1 MDLTYLRPRNYSYVI
16 DLVRQELGLPII
28 DLYIDPSFWMDQLTD
43 SRAIDKKIIWV
54 DDECITTAQ
63 GRLDRGALMMFD
75 VIAREHKSSIVV
87 VKTQRL
93 YQELTQ
99 RGIKTVLCSW
109 LFGLDD
115 AISCV
120 KSQQLA
126 PVALA
131 DNSWRNFFCLN
142 RNYRLH
148 KSYTVN
154 YIKSIANY
162 GYVSALDAKFKK
174 HPNITTFDPLSHYQN
189 FPGVGFE
196 RVCVYSDNT
205 NVLVTSNSRN
215 YTYVN
220 NIKACINIVTETTT
234 RPFFPTEK
242 TLLPIAIGRM
252 AIWIGEP
259 GLVAQVRDQGFD
271 VFDDEIDHSYD
282 TVLNPKHRI
291 QKAINDNLK
300 ILTKPYAIEV
310 YNLVQDRLKYN
321 QQHFLGKWLDTT
333 CTKLL
338 NDIKAQI

>member
-1 MDLTYLRPRNYSYVI
+1 MI
-16 DLVRQELGLPII
+16 DLVRTQIGLPIV
-28 DLYIDPSFWMDQLTD
+28 DLYIDPSFWLDQLDD
-43 SRAIDKKIIWV
+43 SRAIDKKVIWI
-54 DDECITTAQ
+54 DDECITTPQ
-63 GRLDRGALMMFD
+63 GRLDRGAVFMFD
-75 VIAREHKSSIVV
+75 VIAREHINSIVV
-87 VKTQRL
+87 IKTQRI
-93 YQELTQ
+93 YRELLQ
-99 RGIKTVLCSW
+99 RGVKVVLCPW
-109 LFGLDD
+109 LFGMDD

-120 KSQQLA
+120 KSQQLE
-126 PVALA
+126 PIRPA

-154 YIKSIANY
+154 YIKSIANH
-162 GYVSALDAKFKK
+162 GYVSALDARFKK
-174 HPNITTFDPLSHYQN
+174 YPELVKYDPLTHYQN

-220 NIKACINIVTETTT
+220 RINAGINIVTETTT

-259 GLVAQVRDQGFD
+259 GLVAQVREQGFD

-282 TVLNPKHRI
+282 TVANPKHRI
-291 QKAINDNLK
+291 QKAIKDNLT

-310 YNLVQDRLKYN
+310 YNSVQNRLQYN
-321 QQHFLGKWLDTT
+321 QDLFLGKWLDAA
-333 CTKLL
+333 CEKLL
-338 NDIKAQI
+338 NDIKACL

>member
-1 MDLTYLRPRNYSYVI
+1 MDLANLRPRNYSYAI
-16 DLVRQELGLPII
+16 DLVRTELGLPII
-28 DLYIDPSFWMDQLTD
+28 DLYIDPSFWWDQLTD
-43 SRAIDKKIIWV
+43 SRAIDKKVIWV
-54 DDECITTAQ
+54 DDECITTAN
-63 GRLDRGALMMFD
+63 GRLDRGAMFMFD
-75 VIAREHKSSIVV
+75 IIAREHKNSIVV
-87 VKTQRL
+87 IKTQRI
-93 YQELTQ
+93 YQELLQ
-99 RGIKTVLCSW
+99 RGVKVVLCPW
-109 LFGLDD
+109 LFGIDD

-120 KSQQLA
+120 KSQQLE
-126 PVALA
+126 PVRPA

-154 YIKSIANY
+154 YIKSIAQQ
-162 GYVSALDAKFKK
+162 GYVSALDARFKR
-174 HPNITTFDPLSHYQN
+174 HPNMVTFDPLAHYQN

-220 NIKACINIVTETTT
+220 RINACINIVTETTT

-271 VFDDEIDHSYD
+271 VFDDEINHSYD
-282 TVLNPKHRI
+282 AITNPKHRI
-291 QKAINDNLK
+291 QRAIKDNLT

-310 YNLVQDRLKYN
+310 YNSVQNRLKYN
-321 QQHFLGKWLDTT
+321 QQHFLGKWLDTV
-333 CTKLL
+333 CAKLL
-338 NDIKAQI
+338 NDIKAHI